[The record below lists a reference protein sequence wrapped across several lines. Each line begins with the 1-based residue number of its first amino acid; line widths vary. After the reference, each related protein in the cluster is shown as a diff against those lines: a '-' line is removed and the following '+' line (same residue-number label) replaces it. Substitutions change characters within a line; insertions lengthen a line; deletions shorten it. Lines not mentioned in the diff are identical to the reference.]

1 MGRRALRKIQLGI
14 EAVKGTEVNATEIW
28 RGLGVID
35 DETAPVFVEEDVGIL
50 PGTDRTY
57 IPYVLGHLRFE
68 EVAATFEQLPYI
80 LACGVENVQTGSADG
95 TGSGKVYQYD
105 FPTTQENTILTCT
118 LEAGDNQQEEQFTYG
133 FVQNFTIS
141 GAAQEACMMAAD
153 WTGRQVAPSSFTGSL
168 TLDSVEEILFQK
180 GKLYVDTSGGT
191 FGGTQKTNTLLAFN
205 FTMNTGWVP
214 LFTGDGNLYFTV
226 EKNVGPEATLEVT
239 FEHDATAVAVAAA
252 QLAETEQLVRVIIEG
267 SALTTADG
275 YTYKTLVID
284 LAGKWSEV
292 GPLSDQN
299 GNDIRIG
306 TLTGRYNV
314 TADDY
319 GKIIVVNEVA
329 NL

>member
-14 EAVKGTEVNATEIW
+14 EAVAGTEVNADEIW
-28 RGLGVID
+28 RGIGVID
-35 DETAPVFVEEDVGIL
+35 DETAPVFAEEDVGIL
-50 PGTDRTY
+50 PRTDRTY

-68 EVAATFEQLPYI
+68 EVAATYEQLPFI
-80 LACGVENVQTGSADG
+80 LACGIENVQTGSADG
-95 TGSGKVYQYD
+95 AGSGKVYQYD
-105 FPTTQENTILTCT
+105 FPTTAINSICTAT

-141 GAAQEACMMAAD
+141 GNAQEAVMMSAD
-153 WTGRQVAPSSFTGSL
+153 WTGRQVAPSTFTAGL
-168 TLDSVEEILFQK
+168 TLGTVEEILFQK

-191 FGGTQKTNTLLAFN
+191 FGGTQKTATMLGFN

-226 EKNVGPEATLEVT
+226 KKHVGPEATLEVT

-267 SALTTADG
+267 SALTTAAG
-275 YTYKTLVID
+275 YTYKTLIID

-292 GPLSDQN
+292 APLGDQD
-299 GNDIRIG
+299 GNDIRVG

>member
-1 MGRRALRKIQLGI
+1 MGRRALRKIQIGL
-14 EAVKGTEVNATEIW
+14 EAVAGTEVNATEIW

-35 DETAPVFVEEDVGIL
+35 DQTPVEFAEEDVGLL
-50 PGTDRTY
+50 PRTDRSY
-57 IPYVLGHLRFE
+57 IPYVLANLRFE
-68 EVAATFEQLPYI
+68 DVAATYEQLPYI

-105 FPTTQENTILTCT
+105 FPTTQENSICTAT

-133 FVQNFTIS
+133 FVENFQIH
-141 GAAQEACMMAAD
+141 GAAQEAVMMNAD
-153 WTGRQVAPSSFTGSL
+153 WAGRQVAPGTFTAAL

-180 GKLYVDTSGGT
+180 GTFYLDTSGGT
-191 FGGTQKTNTLLAFN
+191 FGGTQKTSTVLAFD
-205 FTMNTGWVP
+205 FSMNTGWIP
-214 LFTGDGNLYFTV
+214 AFTGDGNLYFTFK
-226 EKNVGPEATLEVT
+226 KNVGPEATLTVT

-252 QLAETEQLVRVIIEG
+252 NLAETEQLARVKVEG
-267 SALTTADG
+267 SALTTSDG
-275 YTYKTLVID
+275 YTYKTLIID

-292 GPLSDQN
+292 SPLGDQD
-299 GNDIRIG
+299 GNDIRTG

-314 TADDY
+314 TASDY